1 MNRQKNDRKANRTLH
16 TFGFAQTH
24 KTDTSQNQKSAISQR
39 HLNLSNMKRLF
50 LLVTLFFAYV
60 TAHSQNLS
68 LNELFTLCNK
78 PNWDEVNEY
87 MLKKGW
93 EYHESSKGDDS
104 HYNTI
109 TWSYE
114 KEYYGDK
121 AKGWFYLYTYE
132 GYPNKIS
139 YSFFN
144 KPSYN
149 TIKNGITAAGMKLVD
164 NSIEDNEIV
173 TKYGGS
179 NFIVTVK
186 TAKREKEDSYNSDNS
201 ITAYSVVV
209 IKKAG
214 VYDNDNGLKKTFDSY
229 GNLESEYTLKD
240 SKINGTAKAY
250 YSNGQIKVISNFING
265 TKQGASKEYDE
276 DGNLTAEFIY
286 LNGEVNGAYKIYENG
301 KPKLSAVLVNGKKQG
316 ASKEYDENGILT
328 AEYNYLNGEPNGAY
342 KIYENNKL
350 KIVGGLLNGE
360 KNGQFKIYDEEGR
373 IDKEYTMKLG
383 LLDGA
388 YTEYYYDEGKLLLKV
403 TGFYANDQKTGLWQT
418 IKIKEKGNELIDF
431 KSYIND
437 EKNGAFKEV
446 SKDSIIFGTYKNGI
460 LDGSYKVYKSLTA
473 WLLGGL
479 HGDTTNCPLVATG
492 SYNEGQKSGYW
503 KYYSWSKGLIKE
515 GRYYNDLESGE
526 WKYYFENYVDEKSK
540 PLPYLGKLF
549 LIENYEDGKKSGKE
563 TRYAFLERK
572 EVPCDTTGN
581 SNVNPLDTCH
591 KIEYQKI
598 FQTSYFKNG
607 ELYGPFE
614 QKDSLGITIFKGNFI
629 YGKKDG
635 VWLESYVSTDI
646 EDKKYYTFLR
656 GNYSNGL
663 ESGIWEE
670 YVKEDFIYT
679 KYNYANGKLNGKT
692 TNYNSSKKPRE
703 EKYFAE
709 GKLKSLNIYDS
720 LGLSIIRSYEILY
733 ESDYDIKCRKT
744 EFNQEGKVSQEYMLR
759 KKDGEP
765 INHNFFEFMFRLNTG
780 KYSDGS
786 NGYPDGEFKLYD
798 KSDKILVEGS
808 VYKKNK
814 IGKWKIYYYDVNI
827 YTEQDFKDNTGS
839 TENYFLVSSSKP
851 FSGKFIQKYNNGET
865 KYEFKI
871 SEGLRDGKSKYY
883 DENGKV
889 VKTEKYEKGILEN

>member
-1 MNRQKNDRKANRTLH
+1 MDRQKNDIKANRTLH
-16 TFGFAQTH
+16 TFGFARPH
-24 KTDTSQNQKSAISQR
+24 KTDPSQNQKSAISPR
-39 HLNLSNMKRLF
+39 HHNISNMKKLF
-50 LLVTLFFAYV
+50 LFVTLFFACV

-93 EYHESSKGDDS
+93 EYHESSKGDDT

-132 GYPNKIS
+132 GYPNKIT

-149 TIKNGITAAGMKLVD
+149 TIKNGITGAGMKLVD
-164 NSIEDNEIV
+164 NSIEDNEII
-173 TKYGGS
+173 TKYAGS
-179 NFIVTVK
+179 NFIVTVR
-186 TAKREKEDSYNSDNS
+186 TAKREKEESYYTDNS

-214 VYDNDNGLKKTFDSY
+214 VYDNDNGLKKVFDSY
-229 GNLESEYTLKD
+229 GNIESEYTLKD
-240 SKINGTAKAY
+240 GKINGTAKAY
-250 YSNGQIKVISNFING
+250 YSNGQIKVVSNFVNG
-265 TKQGASKEYDE
+265 KKQGNFKEYDE
-276 DGNLTAEFIY
+276 SGVLTAEY
-286 LNGEVNGAYKIYENG
+286 NYVNGEPNGIYKIYENG
-301 KPKLSAVLVNGKKQG
+301 K
-316 ASKEYDENGILT
+316 
-328 AEYNYLNGEPNGAY
+328 
-342 KIYENNKL
+342 L
-350 KIVGGLLNGE
+350 KMTGGLLNGD
-360 KNGQFKIYDEEGR
+360 KNGLFKVYDEEER
-373 IDKEYTMKLG
+373 IDKEYNMKLG

-388 YTEYYYDEGKLLLKV
+388 YTEYYYDEGKLLAKV

-418 IKIKEKGNELIDF
+418 IKIKEKGTELIEF
-431 KSYIND
+431 KTYVND

-446 SKDSIIFGTYKNGI
+446 RKDSIIFGTYKSGVI
-460 LDGSYKVYKSLTA
+460 DGSYKLYKSLSA

-492 SYNEGQKSGYW
+492 SYSEGQKNGYW

-540 PLPYLGKLF
+540 PLPYSGKLF

-591 KIEYQKI
+591 KMEYQKI

-614 QKDSLGITIFKGNFI
+614 LKDSIGITTFKGNFI

-656 GNYSNGL
+656 GNYANGL

-703 EKYFAE
+703 EKYFSD
-709 GKLKSLNIYDS
+709 GKLKSLSIYDS

-744 EFNQEGKVSQEYMLR
+744 EFNQDGKVSQEYILR
-759 KKDGEP
+759 KKDGEA
-765 INHNFFEFMFRLNTG
+765 INHNFFELMFILNTG

-786 NGYPDGEFKLYD
+786 TGYPDGEFKLYD
-798 KSDKILVEGS
+798 RSDKILVEGS

-814 IGKWKIYYYDVNI
+814 TGKWKIYYYDINT
-827 YTEQDFKDNTGS
+827 YTEQDFKDNTGG
-839 TENYFLVSSSKP
+839 TENYFVINSSQP
-851 FSGKFIQKYNNGET
+851 FSGKFIQKYENG
-865 KYEFKI
+865 KLKFEFKI

-883 DENGKV
+883 DEDGKLTT
-889 VKTEKYEKGILEN
+889 TEKYEKGILQ

>member
-1 MNRQKNDRKANRTLH
+1 
-16 TFGFAQTH
+16 
-24 KTDTSQNQKSAISQR
+24 
-39 HLNLSNMKRLF
+39 MKRLF
-50 LLVTLFFAYV
+50 LLVTLFFTYV

-149 TIKNGITAAGMKLVD
+149 TIKNGITTAGMKLVD

-179 NFIVTVK
+179 NFIVTVR
-186 TAKREKEDSYNSDNS
+186 TAKREKEDSYYSDNS

-214 VYDNDNGLKKTFDSY
+214 VYDNDNGLKKSYDSY
-229 GNLESEYTLKD
+229 GNIESEFTLKD
-240 SKINGTAKAY
+240 GKINGTAKSY
-250 YSNGQIKVISNFING
+250 YSSGQLKVISNFTNG
-265 TKQGASKEYDE
+265 IKQGASKEYDE

-301 KPKLSAVLVNGKKQG
+301 KPKLSAILVNGKKQG
-316 ASKEYDENGILT
+316 TSKEYDENGILT

-350 KIVGGLLNGE
+350 KMVGGLLNGE
-360 KNGQFKIYDEEGR
+360 KNGQFKVYDEEGR
-373 IDKEYTMKLG
+373 IDKEYNMKLG
-383 LLDGA
+383 LLDGTYA
-388 YTEYYYDEGKLLLKV
+388 EYYYEEGKLLAKV
-403 TGFYANDQKTGLWQT
+403 TGLYANDQKIGLWQT
-418 IKIKEKGNELIDF
+418 IKYNEKETDLIESHTYLKGE
-431 KSYIND
+431 Y
-437 EKNGAFKEV
+437 NGSFKEV
-446 SKDSIIFGTYKNGI
+446 KKDSIIFGTYTNGL
-460 LDGSYKVYKSLTA
+460 LDGSYKVYRSLTTL
-473 WLLGGL
+473 LLGGL
-479 HGDTTNCPLVATG
+479 SGDTTNCPLVAVG
-492 SYNEGQKSGYW
+492 SYSEGLKNGYW
-503 KYYSWSKGLIKE
+503 KFYSWSKGLIKE

-540 PLPYLGKLF
+540 PLPYSGKLF
-549 LIENYEDGKKSGKE
+549 LIENYENGKKSGKT
-563 TRYAFLERK
+563 TRYASLDRK

-591 KIEYQKI
+591 QMVYQKL
-598 FQTSYFKNG
+598 FQTAYYKNDG
-607 ELYGPFE
+607 LYGPFE
-614 QKDSLGITIFKGNFI
+614 EKDSTGILTTKGNFI
-629 YGKKDG
+629 FGKRDG
-635 VWLESYVSTDI
+635 IWLESYVSNDI

-656 GNYSNGL
+656 GNYANGF
-663 ESGIWEE
+663 ETGIWEE
-670 YVKEDFIYT
+670 FVNEDFIYT
-679 KYNYANGKLNGKT
+679 KYSYSNGKLNGKT
-692 TNYNSSKKPRE
+692 TNYNRYKKPRE
-703 EKYFAE
+703 EKYFE
-709 GKLKSLNIYDS
+709 NGQLRKLDIYDS
-720 LGLSIIRSYEILY
+720 LGVDMLRSYEVFDETSYSL
-733 ESDYDIKCRKT
+733 KCKKT
-744 EFNQEGKVSQEYMLR
+744 EYYSDGKASQVYTL
-759 KKDGEP
+759 KKENSEK
-765 INHNFFEFMFRLNTG
+765 INHNFFELIFNISTG
-780 KYSDGS
+780 KKSDGNS
-786 NGYPDGEFKLYD
+786 GYTDGELKIYD
-798 KSDKILVEGS
+798 NEEKILIEGVIYKKDKIGV
-808 VYKKNK
+808 
-814 IGKWKIYYYDVNI
+814 WKYYYYDINV
-827 YTEQDFKDNTGS
+827 YTEQVFNNNIGDVEKYFVVTTGQ
-839 TENYFLVSSSKP
+839 P
-851 FSGKFIQKYNNGET
+851 FSGKFIQKYDSG
-865 KYEFKI
+865 KLKSEFKI

-889 VKTEKYEKGILEN
+889 EKTEKYEKGILQ

>member
-1 MNRQKNDRKANRTLH
+1 MH
-16 TFGFAQTH
+16 TFGFARTH
-24 KTDTSQNQKSAISQR
+24 KSDPSQNQKSAISLR
-39 HLNLSNMKRLF
+39 HFNITNMKRLF
-50 LLVTLFFAYV
+50 LLVTLIFAYV

-68 LNELFTLCNK
+68 LNELFALSNK

-132 GYPNKIS
+132 GLPNKIS

-144 KPSYN
+144 KPSY
-149 TIKNGITAAGMKLVD
+149 TAIKNGITTTGMKLID
-164 NSIEDNEIV
+164 NSIEDNEIS
-173 TKYGGS
+173 TKYAGS

-186 TAKREKEDSYNSDNS
+186 TAKREKEESSYTDNS

-214 VYDNDNGLKKTFDSY
+214 VYDNDNGLKKNFDSY
-229 GNLESEYTLKD
+229 GNIENEYTLKD
-240 SKINGTAKAY
+240 GKINGTTKSY
-250 YSNGQIKVISNFING
+250 YSNGQLKVISNFING
-265 TKQGASKEYDE
+265 TKQGASKEYDDE
-276 DGNLTAEFIY
+276 GNLTAEYIY
-286 LNGEVNGAYKIYENG
+286 LNGEVNGSYKIYENG
-301 KPKLSAVLVNGKKQG
+301 KPKLSASLVNGKKQG

-328 AEYNYLNGEPNGAY
+328 GEYNYLNGEPNGAY
-342 KIYENNKL
+342 KIFENNKL
-350 KIVGGLLNGE
+350 KMIGGLLNGE
-360 KNGQFKIYDEEGR
+360 KNGLFKVYDDEER
-373 IDKEYTMKLG
+373 IDKEYNMKLG

-388 YTEYYYDEGKLLLKV
+388 YAEYYYDEGKLLAKV

-418 IKIKEKGNELIDF
+418 IKIKEKGTELIEF
-431 KSYIND
+431 KTYIND

-460 LDGSYKVYKSLTA
+460 IDGSYKVYRSLTA
-473 WLLGGL
+473 LLLGGL

-492 SYNEGQKSGYW
+492 SFNEGQKNGYW

-540 PLPYLGKLF
+540 PLPYSGKLF
-549 LIENYEDGKKSGKE
+549 LIENYENGKKSGKE

-591 KIEYQKI
+591 KMEYQKV
-598 FQTSYFKNG
+598 FQTAYYKND

-614 QKDSLGITIFKGNFI
+614 QKDSTGVITTKGNYIF
-629 YGKKDG
+629 GKRDG
-635 VWLESYVSTDI
+635 IWLESYVSKGI
-646 EDKKYYTFLR
+646 EDKSYYTFLK
-656 GNYSNGL
+656 GNYSDGL
-663 ESGIWEE
+663 ETGIWDEF
-670 YVKEDFIYT
+670 VKEDFIYT
-679 KYNYANGKLNGKT
+679 KYTYSQGKLNGKT
-692 TNYNSSKKPRE
+692 TNYNRFKKPRE
-703 EKYFAE
+703 KKYFE
-709 GKLKSLNIYDS
+709 YGNFKRLDVYDS
-720 LGLSIIRSYEILY
+720 LGVNIVRSYEIIN
-733 ESDYDIKCRKT
+733 ETDYNIKCRKT
-744 EFNQEGKVSQEYMLR
+744 EFYDDGKASQIYTLTKSEA
-759 KKDGEP
+759 EP
-765 INHNFFEFMFRLNTG
+765 INHNFFELIFAISTG
-780 KYSDGS
+780 KKSDGS
-786 NGYPDGEFKLYD
+786 SGYADGEIKIYD
-798 KSDKILVEGS
+798 NKEKVLIEGVIYKKDKIGV
-808 VYKKNK
+808 
-814 IGKWKIYYYDVNI
+814 WKHYYYDINI
-827 YTEQDFKDNTGS
+827 YTEQVFNNNIGDIEKYLVVTTGQ
-839 TENYFLVSSSKP
+839 L
-851 FSGKFIQKYNNGET
+851 FSGKFIQNYDNGKV

-883 DENGKV
+883 DENGKI

>member
-1 MNRQKNDRKANRTLH
+1 MKRQNDRKSNRTLH
-16 TFGFAQTH
+16 TFGFAQRH
-24 KTDTSQNQKSAISQR
+24 KTDPSQNQKSVIFPR
-39 HLNLSNMKRLF
+39 HFNISNMKRLF
-50 LLVTLFFAYV
+50 LLVTLFFTYV

-149 TIKNGITAAGMKLVD
+149 TIKNGITTAGMKLVD

-179 NFIVTVK
+179 NFIVTVR
-186 TAKREKEDSYNSDNS
+186 TAKREKEDSYYSDNS

-214 VYDNDNGLKKTFDSY
+214 VYDNDNGLKKSYDSY
-229 GNLESEYTLKD
+229 GNIESEFTLKD
-240 SKINGTAKAY
+240 GKINGTAKSY
-250 YSNGQIKVISNFING
+250 YSSGQLKVISNFTNG
-265 TKQGASKEYDE
+265 IKQGASKEYDE

-301 KPKLSAVLVNGKKQG
+301 KPKLSAILVNGKKQG
-316 ASKEYDENGILT
+316 TSKEYDENGILT

-350 KIVGGLLNGE
+350 KMVGGLLNGE
-360 KNGQFKIYDEEGR
+360 KNGQFKVYDEEGR
-373 IDKEYTMKLG
+373 IDKEYNMKLG
-383 LLDGA
+383 LLDGTYA
-388 YTEYYYDEGKLLLKV
+388 EYYYEEGKLLAKV
-403 TGFYANDQKTGLWQT
+403 TGLYANDQKIGLWQT
-418 IKIKEKGNELIDF
+418 IKYNEKETDLIESHTYLKGE
-431 KSYIND
+431 Y
-437 EKNGAFKEV
+437 NGSFKEV
-446 SKDSIIFGTYKNGI
+446 KKDSIIFGTYTNGL
-460 LDGSYKVYKSLTA
+460 LDGSYKVYRSLTTL
-473 WLLGGL
+473 LLGGL
-479 HGDTTNCPLVATG
+479 SGDTTNCPLVAVG
-492 SYNEGQKSGYW
+492 SYSEGLKNGYW
-503 KYYSWSKGLIKE
+503 KFYSWSKGLIKE

-540 PLPYLGKLF
+540 PLPYSGKLF
-549 LIENYEDGKKSGKE
+549 LIENYENGKKSGKT
-563 TRYAFLERK
+563 TRYASLDRK

-591 KIEYQKI
+591 QMVYQKL
-598 FQTSYFKNG
+598 FQTAYYKNDG
-607 ELYGPFE
+607 LYGPFE
-614 QKDSLGITIFKGNFI
+614 EKDSTGILTTKGNFI
-629 YGKKDG
+629 FGKRDG
-635 VWLESYVSTDI
+635 IWLESYVSNDI

-656 GNYSNGL
+656 GNYANGF
-663 ESGIWEE
+663 ETGIWEE
-670 YVKEDFIYT
+670 FVNEDFIYT
-679 KYNYANGKLNGKT
+679 KYSYSNGKLNGKT
-692 TNYNSSKKPRE
+692 TNYNRYKKPRE
-703 EKYFAE
+703 EKYFE
-709 GKLKSLNIYDS
+709 NGQLRKLDIYDS
-720 LGLSIIRSYEILY
+720 LGVDMLRSYEVFDETSYSL
-733 ESDYDIKCRKT
+733 KCKKT
-744 EFNQEGKVSQEYMLR
+744 EYYSDGKASQVYTL
-759 KKDGEP
+759 KKENSEK
-765 INHNFFEFMFRLNTG
+765 INHNFFELIFNISTG
-780 KYSDGS
+780 KKSDGNS
-786 NGYPDGEFKLYD
+786 GYTDGELKIYD
-798 KSDKILVEGS
+798 NEEKILIEGVIYKKDKIGV
-808 VYKKNK
+808 
-814 IGKWKIYYYDVNI
+814 WKYYYYDINV
-827 YTEQDFKDNTGS
+827 YTEQVFNNNIGDVEKYFVVTTGQ
-839 TENYFLVSSSKP
+839 P
-851 FSGKFIQKYNNGET
+851 FSGKFIQKYDSG
-865 KYEFKI
+865 KLKSEFKI

-889 VKTEKYEKGILEN
+889 EKTEKYEKGILQ